1 MNNTE
6 REIQQLLTEID
17 QQKLKVKEAI
27 KNGAMFEEV
36 KKITPYI
43 KQLEKKLASYLANPN
58 GKNQV

>member
-6 REIQQLLTEID
+6 REIQQLQTEID

-36 KKITPYI
+36 KKITLYI
-43 KQLEKKLASYLANPN
+43 NQLEKRLASYVANPN
-58 GKNQV
+58 DKNQV